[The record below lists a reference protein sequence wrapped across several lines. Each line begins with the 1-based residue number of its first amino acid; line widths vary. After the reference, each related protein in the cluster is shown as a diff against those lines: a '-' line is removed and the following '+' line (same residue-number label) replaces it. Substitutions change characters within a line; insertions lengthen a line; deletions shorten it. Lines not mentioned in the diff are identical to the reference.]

1 VGRILTLKALDLLM
15 QHNEEARIST
25 EEVSHQENI
34 HERVQ
39 KDMEFLKESC
49 ANMIEDEVKA
59 RL

>member
-1 VGRILTLKALDLLM
+1 M